1 MLNYEFKPVQT
12 FERKKM
18 IEQIGE
24 TAGEVWQFLEKNGD
38 TSLPQLTKSVNADD
52 FVIAAA
58 LGWLAREDKIEV
70 YVKGRSKRVKLK

>member
-1 MLNYEFKPVQT
+1 
-12 FERKKM
+12 M